1 MLPSRSPGQRKRFSG
16 NGSAETV
23 RGRRF
28 TADGRRFSDNVI
40 LVTGASG
47 FIGGH
52 LTRLLAEAGQPVRA
66 LVRPSSN
73 LIGLAGLPVEK
84 ASGDLRDAASLGPA
98 LRGCSTL
105 YHAAADYRLWARDPA
120 ELYRSNV
127 EGTRNILET
136 ALRAGV
142 ERVVYTST
150 VGCIGIPGDGR
161 PGTEDHPVSLSG
173 MAGDYKRSK
182 FMAEQAALEY
192 AERGLNVVIVNPT
205 APIGDFD
212 LKPTPTGKM
221 IVDFLRGAMP
231 AYVDTGLNL
240 IDVRDVARG
249 HLLAAEHGA
258 RGERYILGARNMT
271 LREILEELARLS
283 GRRGPSIR
291 MPYGIALAY
300 AAATTALSR
309 LTGREPRAPLEA
321 VRMAAKKMFVRTD
334 KAERE
339 LGFRAGPVEDA
350 LQRAIRWFQE
360 NHYF

>member
-1 MLPSRSPGQRKRFSG
+1 M
-16 NGSAETV
+16 
-23 RGRRF
+23 
-28 TADGRRFSDNVI
+28 I

-52 LTRLLAEAGQPVRA
+52 LARLLAGQGQPVRA

-73 LIGLAGLPVEK
+73 LIGLAGLSVEK
-84 ASGDLRDAASLGPA
+84 AIGDLRDPASLGQA
-98 LRGCSTL
+98 LRGCTKL
-105 YHAAADYRLWARDPA
+105 YHVAADYRLWARHPA

-127 EGTRNILET
+127 EGTRNILEA

-161 PGTEDHPVSLSG
+161 PGTEDHPVSLSE

-205 APIGDFD
+205 APMGEFD
-212 LKPTPTGKM
+212 IKPTPTGKI
-221 IVDFLRGAMP
+221 IVDFMRGAMP
-231 AYVDTGLNL
+231 AYIDAGLNL
-240 IDVRDVARG
+240 VDVRDVARG
-249 HLLAAEHGA
+249 HLLAAEHGTPG
-258 RGERYILGARNMT
+258 RRYILGARNMT
-271 LREILEELARLS
+271 LREILEELSRLS
-283 GRRGPSIR
+283 GRRAPR
-291 MPYGIALAY
+291 ARLPYGVALAY
-300 AAATTALSR
+300 AGIATAASR
-309 LTGREPRAPLEA
+309 FTGREPRASLEA

-334 KAERE
+334 RAERE
-339 LGFRAGPVEDA
+339 LGFEAGPVEDA
-350 LQRAIRWFQE
+350 LQRAIQWFRE